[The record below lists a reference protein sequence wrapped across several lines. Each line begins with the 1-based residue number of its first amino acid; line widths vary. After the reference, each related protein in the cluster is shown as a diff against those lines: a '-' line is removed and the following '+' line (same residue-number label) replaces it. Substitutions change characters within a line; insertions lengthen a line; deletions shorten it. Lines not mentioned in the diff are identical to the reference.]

1 MIMDRR
7 FMLIDD
13 ELEEMKGLIR
23 FAGRKMNVE
32 ITGYSTW
39 EEAQAELDSNFDYY
53 DALIIDGKGQ
63 IDSDSESEDDAHIQE
78 AIGWLKEEAGKGRRI
93 PYVMYTAFHAN
104 FKSLRR
110 QVEIFDKNEQ
120 GVQERLLN
128 HLIEQ
133 TRNKPRIKFPDVY
146 EVFEL
151 GFLSK
156 EDRKDYIKL
165 AEKVLYMN
173 LNDKSFI
180 CDVIRKIQENMYK
193 KLIDFLGFEK
203 KEYEKS
209 DGKIDFLKLK
219 THLSGRLTKEERNAK
234 IEINREN
241 IQGKNIENLS
251 NMIYWVTSANLHRDE
266 KEESIYKVGNNTLL
280 SLFYALNEQLLW
292 YKQIIKS

>member
-1 MIMDRR
+1 MIMDRK

-120 GVQERLLN
+120 GVQEKMLD
-128 HLIEQ
+128 HLISITE
-133 TRNKPRIKFPDVY
+133 NKPRIKFPDVY

-151 GFLSK
+151 GYLSK
-156 EDRKDYIKL
+156 EDRKDYDKL
-165 AEKVLYMN
+165 ADRIIKMN
-173 LNDKSFI
+173 ITDKGFI
-180 CDVIRKIQENMYK
+180 CDAIRKIQESIYK
-193 KLIDFLGFEK
+193 KLIDYLRLPI
-203 KEYEKS
+203 KEYEKG

-219 THLSGRLTKEERNAK
+219 THLSGRVTKQEDKQGFEP
-234 IEINREN
+234 IHEN

-266 KEESIYKVGNNTLL
+266 KEDDIYKIGNNTLL